1 MKNDKRGENMKNK
14 VKKIFLMI
22 LLCNIVVLIVPF
34 YTHAAQK
41 GWVKAGKTY
50 RYRIQSSY
58 VKNRVKKIKGK
69 YYYFDKK
76 GLRKSGWVN
85 YKGHRYYFDK
95 KTGEAYVGKH
105 KIKKNSYI
113 FRKTGRLV
121 LKEGEFRRG
130 KKIYYIGKKGKVLKG
145 SQKIKKKWFYFDG
158 KGNKE
163 ELPTK
168 IEIISDIVKEDINT
182 GLLERQVLD
191 RYQLHNC
198 RKLMIVA
205 HPDDESLWGGGHLL
219 DKGYFVVC
227 LTNGNNTVRRSEFY
241 AALKEYGCQG
251 IMFSY
256 PDLERGK
263 RSDWSKSAASTMQDL
278 DTILTYKRW
287 DLSATHNPK
296 GEYGHIQ
303 HRMTSQLVTEVYRYR
318 YRGMNRLFYFGKYY
332 KWNEIGKVQNSL
344 IPLSESKFKRKTQ
357 IINAVYKSQ
366 DVKWSRLMM
375 KYENWISFRD
385 WRE

>member
-1 MKNDKRGENMKNK
+1 MSTKI
-14 VKKIFLMI
+14 KKLFLMMLLCSVIFLI
-22 LLCNIVVLIVPF
+22 FPSSA
-34 YTHAAQK
+34 HAAQK
-41 GWVKAGKTY
+41 GWKKEGQFYKY
-50 RYRIQSSY
+50 RMHSSY
-58 VKNRVKKIKGK
+58 VKDCVKKIKGK

-76 GLRKSGWVN
+76 GIRKSGWVD

-95 KTGEAYVGKH
+95 KTGAAYVGKH
-105 KIKKNSYI
+105 KIKKNNYV

-121 LKEGEFRRG
+121 IKEGEYRQG
-130 KKIYYIGKKGKVLKG
+130 KKIYYIGVKGKILKG
-145 SQKIKKKWFYFDG
+145 SRKIRGKWFYFDG
-158 KGNKE
+158 EGNKE

-168 IEIISDIVKEDINT
+168 IEIASDIVKEDINT
-182 GLLERQVLD
+182 GLLERNVLD
-191 RYQLHNC
+191 GYQLQNC
-198 RKLMIVA
+198 RKLMVVA

-227 LTNGNNTVRRSEFY
+227 LTNGKNTVRRAEFY

-251 IMFSY
+251 LMLSY
-256 PDLERGK
+256 PDIECGK
-263 RSDWSKSAASTMQDL
+263 PSDWSKSAASIMQDL

-287 DLSATHNPK
+287 DLIATHNPK

-303 HRMTSQLVTEVYRYR
+303 HRMTSQLVTAVYRYH
-318 YRGMNRLFYFGKYY
+318 YKGMNRLFYFGKYY

-357 IINAVYKSQ
+357 IINTVYKSQ
-366 DVKWSRLMM
+366 DVKWSKLMM
-375 KYENWISFRD
+375 KYENWISFQD